1 MFFIIGVYIEMVPE
15 AGLEPAQPQ
24 WPGDFKS
31 PVSTNFTTRAEAA
44 QNTMKSERVNTFVAS
59 LSDITHPGTTM
70 CAHKGPL
77 NERAVET
84 SPMPSRP
91 Q

>member
-1 MFFIIGVYIEMVPE
+1 
-15 AGLEPAQPQ
+15 
-24 WPGDFKS
+24 
-31 PVSTNFTTRAEAA
+31 
-44 QNTMKSERVNTFVAS
+44 MKSERVNTFVAS
-59 LSDITHPGTTM
+59 LSDITHPSTPM